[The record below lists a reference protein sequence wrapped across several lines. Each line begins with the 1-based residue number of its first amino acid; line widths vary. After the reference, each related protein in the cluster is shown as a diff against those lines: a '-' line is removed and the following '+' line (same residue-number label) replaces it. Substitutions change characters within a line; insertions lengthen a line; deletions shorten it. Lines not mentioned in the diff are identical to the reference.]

1 MQSAQLRQQRLQPSR
16 ALGRDMHSRIPSL
29 RALESNDDGQLVAE
43 LRLVDVRSQAAIVRA
58 LADHAECLS
67 REVEADGLARQLIE
81 EMARLGSRLLDAAAA
96 FRDAPHVEE
105 SGVFAR

>member
-1 MQSAQLRQQRLQPSR
+1 MIRTLRS
-16 ALGRDMHSRIPSL
+16 HIPSL
-29 RALESNDDGQLVAE
+29 MALESDDEGRLAAE
-43 LRLVDVRSQAAIVRA
+43 LRLVNLRSQAAIVRA
-58 LADHAECLS
+58 LADQAEHLS

-96 FRDAPHVEE
+96 FRDAPCVED